1 MHTNA
6 AVSCRERDMVVERS
20 SLALTLVLLKDAM
33 AYIDTHIAI

>member
-6 AVSCRERDMVVERS
+6 EVSLTERDMVEERS

-33 AYIDTHIAI
+33 AVDTHIAV